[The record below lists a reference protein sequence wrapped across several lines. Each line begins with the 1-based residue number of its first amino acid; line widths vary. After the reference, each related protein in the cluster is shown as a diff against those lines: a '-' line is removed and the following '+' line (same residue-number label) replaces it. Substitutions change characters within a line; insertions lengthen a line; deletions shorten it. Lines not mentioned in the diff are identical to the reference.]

1 MVFKED
7 KLEQE
12 KDNIL
17 NFLLNN
23 AKHYNSF
30 EFLESFSTFYLDL
43 LKEDD
48 RHSIPCSNTQLLSK
62 YGILKEEFDIYLRV
76 YNLLESKGFI
86 KGDIL
91 EVGCG
96 VYPRLAE
103 IITERHKE
111 KDYSLTLYDVCD
123 TINIGKGIKL
133 VKNEFTKSTNI
144 DRYDTLVGIHPCE
157 ASIDLTLRAI
167 EENKNLILAFC
178 SCNHET
184 VEFPKWYDG
193 NWSISFCSDIKE
205 MYGDSIEIV
214 DFEYYP
220 KMKNPILIHK
230 KRISK

>member
-1 MVFKED
+1 MVINREKY
-7 KLEQE
+7 LEE
-12 KDNIL
+12 KDNIIRFIL
-17 NFLLNN
+17 ENEDLYNIGELMLLFHNFLSDEILNKKYITITEI
-23 AKHYNSF
+23 AA
-30 EFLESFSTFYLDL
+30 
-43 LKEDD
+43 
-48 RHSIPCSNTQLLSK
+48 LLSK
-62 YGILKEEFDIYLRV
+62 FGIINEENDIYFKF
-76 YNLLESKGFI
+76 YKLLESLGFI
-86 KGDIL
+86 KGNIL
-91 EVGCG
+91 EVGSG
-96 VYPRLAE
+96 PYPRLAE

-111 KDYSLTLYDVCD
+111 KDYSLTLYDVCN

-144 DRYDTLVGIHPCE
+144 DRYDTLVGIHLCE

-184 VEFPKWYDG
+184 VEFPKWYDDS
-193 NWSISFCSDIKE
+193 WSISFCSDIKE